1 GYATTSPAQRQALW
15 WFYQRYVAANDE
27 QNATPFDSTAYP
39 HHAVLAF
46 INTPFDEEPLHPGGV
61 IPQAIYDRQYGFAV
75 FRNRWLDSDDI
86 VISQMTGPNN
96 FRFRHGLEQQL
107 TIWHHNQRRQW
118 GSLPA
123 TVTHFHPAADG
134 SAIVGGHG
142 RVPTRE
148 ELNAAREAAKAAAKD
163 ADNQPLADE
172 DFAKPQPWWTL
183 IDFSGASGLDG
194 LVMIIDGPSA
204 EDDGESGVHRLQWQ
218 GHQLQF
224 LGLGGEL
231 PSFHSDEH
239 GLHFGEQTLRLVDG
253 QPSLLMWAE

>member
-15 WFYQRYVAANDE
+15 WFYQHYVAALDE
-27 QNATPFDSTAYP
+27 QNGAPFDSTAYP

-46 INTPFDEEPLHPGGV
+46 INTPFDEEPLHPSAV
-61 IPQAIYDRQYGFAV
+61 IPQAIYDQQYGFAV
-75 FRNRWLDSDDI
+75 FRNRWQDSDDI

-134 SAIVGGHG
+134 SAIVGGYG
-142 RVPTRE
+142 TVPTRE
-148 ELNAAREAAKAAAKD
+148 AFNAAREAAKESG
-163 ADNQPLADE
+163 DE
-172 DFAKPQPWWTL
+172 PSPEIILTEPQLWWTI

-194 LVMIIDGPSA
+194 LVIIIDGPTA
-204 EDDGESGVHRLQWQ
+204 EDGAEEDGHHLQWQ
-218 GHQLQF
+218 GHQLQL

-231 PSFHSDEH
+231 PSPQSDER
-239 GLHFGEQTLRLVDG
+239 GLHLGGQTLRLIDG
-253 QPSLLMWAE
+253 QPVLEVWTPVAE